1 LVETV
6 SLVPEDPV
14 RELLAAG
21 ALGVYVLIVIFSTK
35 IIYDKMRARGVPH
48 NVAIYYNRKIIHMAA
63 GGVVA
68 LLVPFLFTSPLIP
81 LLMSLALTAF
91 VLLPRMRGKLMYWF
105 QTEENAYE
113 ANFTVAWGLSIFVLW
128 ILLGD
133 PKLAVVPALFIAF
146 GDAVTGIIRNYLFRR
161 RTKHW
166 AGNLGMLLVT
176 LPIGFYYAGVPGAI
190 AAIAA
195 SILERFEFPPIDDNV
210 IIVVVSSIILAL
222 SV

>member
-1 LVETV
+1 MVDMA
-6 SLVPEDPV
+6 SLMPADPV
-14 RELLAAG
+14 KELLYAAV
-21 ALGVYVLIVIFSTK
+21 LGVYVLGVIYATK
-35 IIYDKMRARGVPH
+35 FIYEKMRARGVPH

-68 LLVPFLFTSPLIP
+68 LLVPFLFSSPLIP
-81 LLMSLALTAF
+81 LLMALALTIF
-91 VLLPRMRGKLMYWF
+91 VLIPRKKGKLMYWF
-105 QTEENAYE
+105 QTEENAFE
-113 ANFTVAWGLSIFVLW
+113 ANFTIAWGLSIFILW

-146 GDAVTGIIRNYLFRR
+146 GDAVTGIIRNYLFRK

-176 LPIGFYYAGVPGAI
+176 LPIGFYYAGIPGAI
-190 AAIAA
+190 AAVAA

-210 IIVVVSSIILAL
+210 IIVVVSSVILAL
-222 SV
+222 AA

>member
-1 LVETV
+1 MVDLP
-6 SLVPEDPV
+6 SLMPADPMK
-14 RELLAAG
+14 EIMYAAV
-21 ALGVYVLIVIFSTK
+21 LGIYVLVVIYATK
-35 IIYDKMRARGVPH
+35 FIYEKMRARGVPH
-48 NVAIYYNRKIIHMAA
+48 NVAVYYNRKIIHMAA

-81 LLMSLALTAF
+81 LLMALALTVF
-91 VLLPRMRGKLMYWF
+91 VLIPRMKGKLMYWF
-105 QTEENAYE
+105 QTEENAFE
-113 ANFTVAWGLSIFVLW
+113 ANFTIAWGLSIFILW

-210 IIVVVSSIILAL
+210 IIVVVSSVILAL
-222 SV
+222 AA

>member
-1 LVETV
+1 MQLGDL
-6 SLVPEDPV
+6 LVPEDPV
-14 RELLAAG
+14 RELAIAG
-21 ALGVYVLIVIFSTK
+21 VLGVYVLGVIYATK
-35 IIYDKMRARGVPH
+35 IIYERMRARGVPH

-68 LLVPFLFTSPLIP
+68 LLVPFLFSSPTIP
-81 LLMSLALTAF
+81 LLMALSLTVF
-91 VLLPRMRGKLMYWF
+91 VLIPRLRGRLMYWF

-113 ANFTVAWGLSIFVLW
+113 ANFTVAWGLSVFVLW

-176 LPIGFYYAGVPGAI
+176 LPIGFYYAGVPGVL
-190 AAIAA
+190 AAIA
-195 SILERFEFPPIDDNV
+195 SSVLERFEFPPIDDNV
-210 IIVVVSSIILAL
+210 IIVLVSTLILIILA
-222 SV
+222 